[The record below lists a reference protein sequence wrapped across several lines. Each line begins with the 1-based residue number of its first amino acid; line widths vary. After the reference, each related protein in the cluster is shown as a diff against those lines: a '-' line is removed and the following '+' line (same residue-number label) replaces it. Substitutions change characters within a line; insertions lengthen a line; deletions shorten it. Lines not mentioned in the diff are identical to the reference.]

1 MYLKFKVKWQPV
13 FYLASLLQYFLPCR
27 ILQRLCNVVKML
39 ANARVVIILQYI
51 SASNQHIVYLKL
63 YMRVCSVAQSCPT
76 LCDPKRT
83 VAYQAPLSMEFSK
96 QEYWSEEPFPT
107 PGDLP
112 DPGIKPMSYTGRQIL
127 YHYATN
133 MSIVSQ

>member
-1 MYLKFKVKWQPV
+1 
-13 FYLASLLQYFLPCR
+13 
-27 ILQRLCNVVKML
+27 
-39 ANARVVIILQYI
+39 
-51 SASNQHIVYLKL
+51 
-63 YMRVCSVAQSCPT
+63 MRVCSVAQSCPT
-76 LCDPKRT
+76 LCDPKWT

-112 DPGIKPMSYTGRQIL
+112 DPGIKPMSCTGRQIL

-133 MSIVSQ
+133 MSIVSQWSKKKEYEYFQGNSYKQFPHTGSCYFQTLDPFVEPWSLSLSHEKCTQVKKKKKKSMSISL

>member
-1 MYLKFKVKWQPV
+1 
-13 FYLASLLQYFLPCR
+13 
-27 ILQRLCNVVKML
+27 
-39 ANARVVIILQYI
+39 
-51 SASNQHIVYLKL
+51 
-63 YMRVCSVAQSCPT
+63 MRVCSVAQSCPT
-76 LCDPKRT
+76 LCDPEWT

-112 DPGIKPMSYTGRQIL
+112 DPGIKPMSCTGRQIL

-133 MSIVSQ
+133 MSIVSQWSKKKSMNIFKATPTNNSLTQDPAIFKPSTPLWSPGLSLSLMRSVLRLKKKKKKSMSISL

>member
-51 SASNQHIVYLKL
+51 SATNQHIVYLKL
-63 YMRVCSVAQSCPT
+63 YMRVCSVAQSCPI